1 MSETFLKAQ
10 AEARAK
16 AWESAKTLLD
26 RASEEKRDLTAEEQ
40 VQFDRINTELD
51 ERAAA
56 IDNIRKIEEREAKA
70 AELAQGFEVV
80 TGASASDTD
89 LLRAIAR
96 GEVRSH
102 NFEART
108 LTPSENLVPVT
119 FFDAVW
125 QKAREVGPMLR
136 VSNVLNTASGEDIR
150 FPQLT
155 AYSTSAQ
162 VAAGGTIAASDP
174 TFSSVVLGAYKQAFL
189 VAVAEELLT
198 DSGVNL
204 EDELARAGGNSIG
217 FAVNSALTTG
227 TGSDQPNGAVTA
239 ASSAVAGTAAGGI
252 PTGDDIISLMYS
264 LDGAVRSAPG
274 FAFMASPT
282 TISSIRKIK
291 DTTGQYIFQPSLALG
306 TPDTLLGRPLVE
318 NAAMASGT
326 SAKSIVAGD
335 WNAYRVRVAGG
346 LQVAQSSDYQFN
358 LGLVNYRFQIR
369 VDGDLMDSSAL
380 KYYVGAT
387 A

>member
-1 MSETFLKAQ
+1 M
-10 AEARAK
+10 
-16 AWESAKTLLD
+16 
-26 RASEEKRDLTAEEQ
+26 
-40 VQFDRINTELD
+40 NTEID

-56 IDNIRKIEEREAKA
+56 IDNIRNIQEREAKA
-70 AELAQGFEVV
+70 AELARGFEVT

-102 NFEART
+102 EFRT
-108 LTPSENLVPVT
+108 LTPGVNLVPVT
-119 FFDAVW
+119 FFDQVW

-155 AYSTSAQ
+155 AYSTAAQ
-162 VAAGGTIAASDP
+162 VAAGGTISPSDP
-174 TFSSVVLGAYKQAFL
+174 TFNSVVLGAYKQAFL

-198 DSGVNL
+198 DAGVNL

-217 FAVNSALTTG
+217 FAVNTALTTG

-239 ASSAVAGTAAGGI
+239 STLGVTGTAALGL
-252 PTGDDIISLMYS
+252 PTGDNIIDLFYS
-264 LDGAVRSAPG
+264 LDGAVRASNS

-282 TISSIRKIK
+282 TISSIRKLK
-291 DTTGQYIFQPSLALG
+291 DTTGQYLFQPSLALG
-306 TPDTLLGRPLVE
+306 TPDTLLGRPLIE
-318 NAAMASGT
+318 NNAMAAGT
-326 SAKSIVAGD
+326 SAKSILAGD
-335 WNAYRVRVAGG
+335 WAAYRVRVAGG
-346 LQVAQSSDYQFN
+346 LNVAQSSDYQFN

-369 VDGDLMDSSAL
+369 VDGDLMDTSAI
-380 KYYVGAT
+380 KHYVGAT

>member
-1 MSETFLKAQ
+1 MSETFVKAQ
-10 AEARAK
+10 IEARAK
-16 AWESAKTLLD
+16 AWESAKALLD

-40 VQFDRINTELD
+40 VQFDRINSELE

-56 IDNIRKIEEREAKA
+56 IENIRKIEEREAKA
-70 AELAQGFEVV
+70 AELARGFEVA

-102 NFEART
+102 EFRT
-108 LTPSENLVPVT
+108 LTPNSNLVPVT
-119 FFDAVW
+119 FFDQVW

-136 VSNVLNTASGEDIR
+136 VSNVLTTASGEDIR

-155 AYSTSAQ
+155 AYSTASQ

-217 FAVNSALTTG
+217 YKVNTLLTTG
-227 TGSDQPNGAVTA
+227 SGSDEPNGVVTA
-239 ASSAVAGTAAGGI
+239 ASSAVTGTAAGGV
-252 PTGDDIISLMYS
+252 PTGDNIVDLYYS
-264 LDGAVRSAPG
+264 LDGAVRASNA

-282 TISSIRKIK
+282 TIASIRKIK
-291 DTTGQYIFQPSLALG
+291 TTDGAYIFQPSLAAG

-318 NAAMASGT
+318 NPAMASGT
-326 SAKSIVAGD
+326 SAKSILAGD

-346 LQVAQSSDYQFN
+346 LNISQSSDYQFN

-369 VDGDLMDSSAL
+369 VDGDLMDTSAI
-380 KYYVGAT
+380 KYYQGAT

>member
-16 AWESAKTLLD
+16 AWESAKALLD
-26 RASEEKRDLTAEEQ
+26 RATEEKRDLTAEEQ
-40 VQFDRINTELD
+40 TQFDRMNTEID

-56 IDNIRKIEEREAKA
+56 IDNIRNIQEREAKA
-70 AELAQGFEVV
+70 AELARGFEVT

-102 NFEART
+102 EFRT
-108 LTPSENLVPVT
+108 LTPGVNLVPVT
-119 FFDAVW
+119 FFDQVW

-155 AYSTSAQ
+155 AYSTAAQ
-162 VAAGGTIAASDP
+162 VAAGGTISPSDP
-174 TFSSVVLGAYKQAFL
+174 TFNSVVLGAYKQAFL

-217 FAVNSALTTG
+217 FAVNTALTTG
-227 TGSDQPNGAVTA
+227 SGSDQPNGAVTG
-239 ASSAVAGTAAGGI
+239 STLGVTGTAALGL
-252 PTGDDIISLMYS
+252 PTGDNIIDLFYS
-264 LDGAVRSAPG
+264 LDGAVRASNS

-282 TISSIRKIK
+282 TISSIRKLK
-291 DTTGQYIFQPSLALG
+291 DTTGQYLFQPSLALG
-306 TPDTLLGRPLVE
+306 TPDTLLGRPLIE
-318 NAAMASGT
+318 NNAMAAGT
-326 SAKSIVAGD
+326 SAKSILAGD
-335 WNAYRVRVAGG
+335 WASYRVRVAGG
-346 LQVAQSSDYQFN
+346 LNVAQSADYQFN

-369 VDGDLMDSSAL
+369 VDGDLMDTSAI
-380 KYYVGAT
+380 KHYVGAT

>member
-1 MSETFLKAQ
+1 MSETFVKAQ
-10 AEARAK
+10 IEARAK
-16 AWESAKTLLD
+16 AWESAKALLD

-40 VQFDRINTELD
+40 VQFDRINSELE

-56 IDNIRKIEEREAKA
+56 IENIRKIEEREAKA
-70 AELAQGFEVV
+70 AELARGFEVA

-102 NFEART
+102 EFRT
-108 LTPSENLVPVT
+108 LTPNSNLVPVT
-119 FFDAVW
+119 FFDQVW

-136 VSNVLNTASGEDIR
+136 VSNVLTTASGEDIR

-155 AYSTSAQ
+155 AYSTASQ

-217 FAVNSALTTG
+217 YKVNSLLTTG
-227 TGSDQPNGAVTA
+227 SGSDEPNGVVTA
-239 ASSAVAGTAAGGI
+239 ASSAVTGTAAGGI
-252 PTGDDIISLMYS
+252 PTGDNIVDLYYS
-264 LDGAVRSAPG
+264 LDGAVRASNA

-282 TISSIRKIK
+282 TIASIRKIK
-291 DTTGQYIFQPSLALG
+291 DTTGQYIFQPSLAAG

-318 NAAMASGT
+318 NPAMASGT
-326 SAKSIVAGD
+326 SAKSILAGD

-346 LQVAQSSDYQFN
+346 LNISQSSDYQFN

-369 VDGDLMDSSAL
+369 VDGDLMDTSAI
-380 KYYVGAT
+380 KYYQGAT

>member
-1 MSETFLKAQ
+1 MSETFIKAQ

-16 AWESAKTLLD
+16 AWESAKALLD

-40 VQFDRINTELD
+40 VQFDRINAELD

-56 IDNIRKIEEREAKA
+56 IENIRKIEEREAKA
-70 AELAQGFEVV
+70 AELARGFEMA

-102 NFEART
+102 EFRT
-108 LTPSENLVPVT
+108 LTPNSNLVPVT
-119 FFDAVW
+119 FFDQVW

-155 AYSTSAQ
+155 AYSTASQ

-204 EDELARAGGNSIG
+204 EAELARAGGNSIG
-217 FAVNSALTTG
+217 YKVNTLLTTG
-227 TGSDQPNGAVTA
+227 SGSDEPNGVVTA
-239 ASSAVAGTAAGGI
+239 ASSAVTGTAAGGI
-252 PTGDDIISLMYS
+252 PTGDNIIDLYYS
-264 LDGAVRSAPG
+264 LDGAVRASTA

-282 TISSIRKIK
+282 TISSIRKLK
-291 DTTGQYIFQPSLALG
+291 DTTGQYLFQPSLAAG
-306 TPDTLLGRPLVE
+306 TPDTLIGRPLIE
-318 NAAMASGT
+318 NPAMASGT
-326 SAKSIVAGD
+326 SAKSILAGD

-346 LQVAQSSDYQFN
+346 LQVAQSADYQFN

-369 VDGDLMDSSAL
+369 VDGDIMDSSAI
-380 KYYVGAT
+380 KYYQGAT

>member
-1 MSETFLKAQ
+1 MSETFIKAQ

-16 AWESAKTLLD
+16 AWESAKALLD
-26 RASEEKRDLTAEEQ
+26 QASVEKRDLTAEEQ
-40 VQFDRINTELD
+40 VQFDRINSELD

-56 IDNIRKIEEREAKA
+56 IENIRKIEEREAKA
-70 AELAQGFEVV
+70 AELARGFEMT

-102 NFEART
+102 EFRT
-108 LTPSENLVPVT
+108 LTPNANLVPVT
-119 FFDAVW
+119 FFDQVW

-136 VSNVLNTASGEDIR
+136 VSNVLNTASGEQIR

-155 AYSTSAQ
+155 AYSTAAQ
-162 VAAGGTIAASDP
+162 YAAGGTIAPSDP
-174 TFSSVVLGAYKQAFL
+174 TFDSVVLGAYKQAFL

-217 FAVNSALTTG
+217 TRVNSLLTTG
-227 TGSDQPNGAVTA
+227 AGSTEPTGVVTA
-239 ASSAVAGTAAGGI
+239 STLGATGTAAGGV
-252 PTGDDIISLMYS
+252 PTGDNIVDLFYS
-264 LDGAVRSAPG
+264 LDGAVRASNS

-282 TISSIRKIK
+282 TIASIRKIK
-291 DTTGQYIFQPSLALG
+291 DTTGQYIFQPSLAAG
-306 TPDTLLGRPLVE
+306 TPDTLLGRPLIE
-318 NAAMASGT
+318 NVGMASGT
-326 SAKSIVAGD
+326 SAKSILAGD

-346 LQVAQSSDYQFN
+346 LQVAQSSDFQFN

-369 VDGDLMDSSAL
+369 VDGNLMDTAAI
-380 KYYVGAT
+380 KHYVGAT

>member
-1 MSETFLKAQ
+1 MSETFVKAQ
-10 AEARAK
+10 IEARAK
-16 AWESAKTLLD
+16 AWESAKALLD

-40 VQFDRINTELD
+40 VQFDRINSELE

-56 IDNIRKIEEREAKA
+56 IENIRKIEEREAKA
-70 AELAQGFEVV
+70 AELARGFEVA

-102 NFEART
+102 EFRT
-108 LTPSENLVPVT
+108 LTPNSNLVPVT
-119 FFDAVW
+119 FFDQVW

-136 VSNVLNTASGEDIR
+136 VSNVLTTASGEDIR
-150 FPQLT
+150 FPTLT
-155 AYSTSAQ
+155 AYSTAAQ

-217 FAVNSALTTG
+217 YKVNTLLTTG
-227 TGSDQPNGAVTA
+227 SGSDEPNGVVTA
-239 ASSAVAGTAAGGI
+239 ASSAVTGTAAGGV
-252 PTGDDIISLMYS
+252 PTGDNIVDLYYS
-264 LDGAVRSAPG
+264 LDGAVRASNA

-282 TISSIRKIK
+282 TIASIRKIK
-291 DTTGQYIFQPSLALG
+291 DTTGQYIFQPSLAAG

-318 NAAMASGT
+318 NPAMASGT
-326 SAKSIVAGD
+326 SAKSILAGD

-346 LQVAQSSDYQFN
+346 LNISQSSDYQFN

-369 VDGDLMDSSAL
+369 VDGDLMDTSAI
-380 KYYVGAT
+380 KYYQGAT

>member
-1 MSETFLKAQ
+1 MSETFVKAQ
-10 AEARAK
+10 IEARAK
-16 AWESAKTLLD
+16 AWESAKALLD

-40 VQFDRINTELD
+40 VQFDRINAELE

-56 IDNIRKIEEREAKA
+56 IENIRKIEEREAKA
-70 AELAQGFEVV
+70 AELARGFEVA

-102 NFEART
+102 EFRT
-108 LTPSENLVPVT
+108 LTPNSNLVPVT

-125 QKAREVGPMLR
+125 QKAREIGPMLR
-136 VSNVLNTASGEDIR
+136 VSNVLTTASGEDIR

-155 AYSTSAQ
+155 AFSTASQ

-217 FAVNSALTTG
+217 YKVNTLLTTG
-227 TGSDQPNGAVTA
+227 SGSDEPNGVVTA
-239 ASSAVAGTAAGGI
+239 ASSAVTGTAAGGV
-252 PTGDDIISLMYS
+252 PTGDNIVDLYYS
-264 LDGAVRSAPG
+264 LDGSVRSSAA

-282 TISSIRKIK
+282 TIASIRKIK
-291 DTTGQYIFQPSLALG
+291 DTTGQYIFQPSLAAG

-318 NAAMASGT
+318 NPAMASGT
-326 SAKSIVAGD
+326 SAKSILAGD

-346 LQVAQSSDYQFN
+346 LNISQSSDYQFN

-369 VDGDLMDSSAL
+369 VDGDLMDTSAI
-380 KYYVGAT
+380 KYYQGAT